1 MGTSMETI
9 LGTWYYQLLIL
20 LVVWLLMQL
29 GVKKVPF
36 LFPKRLLPVDI
47 VVVFMLGGIYFLTL
61 NQRGNSALPY
71 VLLGMAT
78 WGILM
83 TLVDVL
89 LKRELVYRVF
99 FLRYWRFVDLGVIVL
114 YTGIV
119 IFTAVK

>member
-1 MGTSMETI
+1 METI